1 MLKRPLNHILIVKL
15 RVKKRLTFLFQVLSI
30 SSCVAEDEK
39 EKKKVPTTFQKN
51 KYPTMFLKMD
61 ETSLSSMCQVSG
73 YLKNILPFPEVYIMV

>member
-15 RVKKRLTFLFQVLSI
+15 RVNKRLTFLFQVLSI

-39 EKKKVPTTFQKN
+39 KNVPTTFQKN
-51 KYPTMFLKMD
+51 KYPTMLLKMD